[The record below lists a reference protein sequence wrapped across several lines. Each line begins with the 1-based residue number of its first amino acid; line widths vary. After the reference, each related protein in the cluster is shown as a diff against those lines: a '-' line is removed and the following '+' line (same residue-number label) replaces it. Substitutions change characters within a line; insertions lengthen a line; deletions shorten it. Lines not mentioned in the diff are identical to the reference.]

1 MITNALT
8 KKLQKVKEEKV
19 HLENQLEQEQEYI
32 VNKLQ
37 KQLSTVMAEKAALEA
52 RLRDNTGAILQSI
65 QQHLSQWTS
74 ANPSSPCKASGPSA
88 APAHAEPS
96 SPARAPCGLTAA
108 VTSSPRTPLSE
119 HSASAPGASVPAVVQ
134 ISDPAAAAASS
145 SSTTTPTLPHLPPSA
160 PVHPPPPHA
169 VDLPALQAQ
178 PSLLSSG
185 HSSRAE
191 SALDGADGAA
201 PKDEWQRTHL
211 LVSHLTR
218 EIDQLGAQHEHFKRE
233 CEEHRSGNDKL
244 RVELSRL
251 QHENAGLCHRVARER
266 EIRAAAI
273 VEKVRVHAATP
284 PSPPFTTPL
293 SHLLTLS
300 VLPLCVSVCTKR
312 TGAPRDRDRARLR
325 ACLQLQHLQPIVG
338 HLLTRPLL
346 LAQLLAADMGPTI
359 ATRPHAEPPNA
370 EREHERRVIDAE
382 PAAEPDTR
390 AEPQKLR
397 DAHERQPRWDA
408 GRAALA
414 DGWPSEGA
422 RICGAAIA
430 EGRADHAKVRSRVAV
445 GEKGEGTETRDRER
459 ALICMRVCGN
469 ARTIGRALRG
479 RGVGERKNIYNT
491 QCFTRPHAPPA
502 PRGTSRSSSRPPPES
517 AAAGRGHWRAHKRR
531 ARGPPPP
538 RSGATRG

>member
-1 MITNALT
+1 M
-8 KKLQKVKEEKV
+8 
-19 HLENQLEQEQEYI
+19 
-32 VNKLQ
+32 NKLQ

-134 ISDPAAAAASS
+134 ISDPASTAASS
-145 SSTTTPTLPHLPPSA
+145 SSTTVPTLPHLPPSA

-273 VEKVRVHAATP
+273 VEKVRVHAQRHHHHHHPPRLSLSLAHTHSLCLPVRVCVHQTYRRASRPRSSSTPSVPSTTTPPTDRRSPPHP
-284 PSPPFTTPL
+284 PSPPRSTPCRR
-293 SHLLTLS
+293 H
-300 VLPLCVSVCTKR
+300 
-312 TGAPRDRDRARLR
+312 
-325 ACLQLQHLQPIVG
+325 G
-338 HLLTRPLL
+338 HCHRH
-346 LAQLLAADMGPTI
+346 AA
-359 ATRPHAEPPNA
+359 
-370 EREHERRVIDAE
+370 
-382 PAAEPDTR
+382 
-390 AEPQKLR
+390 
-397 DAHERQPRWDA
+397 
-408 GRAALA
+408 
-414 DGWPSEGA
+414 S
-422 RICGAAIA
+422 
-430 EGRADHAKVRSRVAV
+430 
-445 GEKGEGTETRDRER
+445 
-459 ALICMRVCGN
+459 
-469 ARTIGRALRG
+469 
-479 RGVGERKNIYNT
+479 
-491 QCFTRPHAPPA
+491 
-502 PRGTSRSSSRPPPES
+502 
-517 AAAGRGHWRAHKRR
+517 RR
-531 ARGPPPP
+531 A
-538 RSGATRG
+538 S